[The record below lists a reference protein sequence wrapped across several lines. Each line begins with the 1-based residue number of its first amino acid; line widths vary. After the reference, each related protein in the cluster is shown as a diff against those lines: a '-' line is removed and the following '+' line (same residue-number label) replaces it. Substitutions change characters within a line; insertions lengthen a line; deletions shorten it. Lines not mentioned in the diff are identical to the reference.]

1 MSSQNRT
8 LKNLLLAPH
17 FQLKLLSYFLGLF
30 LISTASFYSTTYLFF
45 WKLKSKA
52 LSVGI
57 PDEHVFFKFLSNQK
71 EDMDALFIGL
81 ALFNFFLLLGVG
93 FIVSHRIA
101 GPLMK
106 IKEKLHSLG
115 PESEELQL
123 REKDFLQE
131 MAPVVNELKE
141 RMKK

>member
-1 MSSQNRT
+1 MASKNRS
-8 LKNLLLAPH
+8 LKNILLAPH

-30 LISTASFYSTTYLFF
+30 FISTASFYSTTYLFF

-57 PDEHVFFKFLSNQK
+57 PEEHVFFKFLSNQK
-71 EDMDALFIGL
+71 EDMDSLFIGL
-81 ALFNFFLLLGVG
+81 VLFNFFLLLGVG
-93 FIVSHRIA
+93 FVVSHRIA
-101 GPLMK
+101 GPLVK
-106 IKEKLHSLG
+106 VKEKLLSLG
-115 PESEELQL
+115 PETDDLQL

-131 MAPVVNELKE
+131 IVPVVNDLKR